1 MIVLK
6 LRARDGIWLFC
17 LISIFFAQQFFSS
30 SLLAF
35 QDHKTVD
42 FNRDVKPILSDRCFL
57 CHGPDAE
64 TRKSDL
70 RLDTEAGVAGVVVA
84 GQPEAS
90 DLVARI
96 LSTDED
102 RMPPAD
108 SNLSLSAEEAKTL
121 ELWVAQG
128 GEWKQHWS
136 FVPLEKV
143 ELPKIDSDWGTN
155 AIDQFILSR
164 LQEEGLE
171 PSQPASKNVL
181 LRRVTFD
188 LTGLPP
194 TIAEWNDFQ
203 ADNSDEAFEAVVDRL
218 LASERYGERMT
229 SDWLD
234 VARYSDTFGYQ
245 VDRDRFVWP
254 WRDWVVRSFNQ
265 NKSYDQFLTEQI
277 AGDLLP
283 EATDDQILATTFNRL
298 HSQKVEGGSV
308 EEEFRVEYVADR
320 THTFATA
327 FLGLTL
333 ECARCHDHKY
343 DPLSQKEYY
352 QLFSYF
358 NNIDESGLY
367 SYFTNSTPTP
377 TLRLLQ
383 PEQKKKLTTLKE
395 SLVEIERNRPET
407 LSRIGARKE
416 IERVLDVKGAEPIEV
431 VDFNAIG
438 GGNEKTTDARGNPA
452 VKLSGDDA
460 IGLKTGNFTRYQP
473 FSITLSMNT
482 PDKKERAVIFH
493 RSRAW
498 TDAASRGYQLLIEDG
513 KLSAS
518 LIHFWPGNAIR
529 VKTKQEIPLQQ
540 WIDVAVVYDGSV
552 DAAGLQIFV
561 DGQAMELEIV
571 KNKLTKNITGGG
583 GNNIAIGE
591 RFRDRGFT
599 NGLVSSFK
607 VYDRQLS
614 KLEIALSHDSGQLRQ
629 FLLNADA
636 NGELSSSQSH
646 MLAEHLELNAS
657 EAFNEYRA
665 QLKTARQALCG
676 EMDRATEIMVMRE
689 MDQPRDAFVLERGL
703 YSNRKEKVSAA
714 TPSIFPPMASD
725 LPRNRLGLASWLV
738 DPSHP
743 LTARVAV
750 NHYWQLVFGEGIVRT
765 PEDFGSQGALP
776 THPELLDWLAMD
788 FVEHGWDVKRLMKQ
802 LVMSSV
808 YRQSSQV
815 SDELLERDPENEL
828 LGRAPSYRLTAEM
841 LRDNVLAASGL
852 LINKMG
858 GAPVRPYELAASFKP
873 VKPDGGEGLYRRSLY
888 TYWKRTGPG
897 PVMMVLDASKRD
909 VCQVKRERTSSP
921 LQALA
926 MLNGPQF
933 VEAARGL
940 SHRLIAD
947 NQGNETGELIDK
959 MFMTLT
965 TRRPTEEERAVIAE
979 LYRTQLEYFQA
990 NRDSAIEYLSNG
1002 KFGDY
1007 GKLLAGAKFS
1017 IPANEHDFRLGMTP
1031 VGTEK
1036 FQGEFG
1042 RASAW
1047 GRVLTSGEINKLYK
1061 IDRNQA
1067 LDTTWK
1073 FEISNLSESKETSIE
1088 GVGGEQEVNSSFV
1101 FKNTSQLKFP
1111 NGLTLEAWIKPSRVG
1126 VGRIWDKITPG
1137 SGSGMLLDLHGGLR
1151 FISGSLVR
1159 MADRAPTVG
1168 QWSHLVCTADMES
1181 GQVRFYIDGKPAG
1194 GDFSEVVQVDDSE
1207 DLAVLAAWSSVA
1219 NALFNYDECVTKR

>member
-1 MIVLK
+1 MNTGKLKVRDVCRLLCSVVIFLAPLVCSQSVL
-6 LRARDGIWLFC
+6 AW
-17 LISIFFAQQFFSS
+17 
-30 SLLAF
+30 
-35 QDHKTVD
+35 QDVAEVD
-42 FNRDVKPILSDRCFL
+42 FTRDVKPILSDRCFL

-64 TRKSDL
+64 TRESDL
-70 RLDTEAGVAGVVVA
+70 RLDTESGVAGVAVA
-84 GQPEAS
+84 GQPETS
-90 DLVARI
+90 DLISRI
-96 LSTDED
+96 LSED
-102 RMPPAD
+102 DDHMPPVD
-108 SNLSLSAEEAKTL
+108 SNLSLSAEEVKTL
-121 ELWVAQG
+121 ERWVAQG
-128 GEWKQHWS
+128 AKWEQHWS
-136 FVPLEKV
+136 FVSPKKAQ
-143 ELPKIDSDWGTN
+143 LPKVKGVWGAN

-164 LQEEGLE
+164 LEQEKLK
-171 PSQPASKNVL
+171 PSLPASKGVL

-194 TIAEWNDFQ
+194 TIEEL
-203 ADNSDEAFEAVVDRL
+203 SAFNTDTSEDAYEVVVDRL

-254 WRDWVVRSFNQ
+254 WRDWVIRSFNE
-265 NKSYDQFLTEQI
+265 NMSYDQFVTEQL

-377 TLRLLQ
+377 TLRLLK
-383 PEQKKKLTTLKE
+383 PEQKNKLAALQASLKDLE
-395 SLVEIERNRPET
+395 RTRPNSLSQRIDRGEIERA
-407 LSRIGARKE
+407 IG
-416 IERVLDVKGAEPIEV
+416 LKGADPVGV
-431 VDFNAIG
+431 VDFNAVG
-438 GGNEKTTDARGNPA
+438 SGNQKTVDARENPA

-460 IGLKTGNFTRYQP
+460 IQMKTGNFTRYQP
-473 FSITLSMNT
+473 FSISLSMNT

-529 VKTKQEIPLQQ
+529 VKTKQEIPLNQ
-540 WIDVAVVYDGSV
+540 WIDVSVVYDGSV
-552 DAAGLQIFV
+552 DAAGLSIFI
-561 DGQAMELEIV
+561 DGQAMELEVV
-571 KNKLTKNITGGG
+571 KNKLTRNITGGG
-583 GNNIAIGE
+583 GNNIAIGQ

-614 KLEIALSHDSGQLRQ
+614 SLEVGLAHDSERFKQGFLGSEANAELSNLQLR
-629 FLLNADA
+629 
-636 NGELSSSQSH
+636 
-646 MLAEHLELNAS
+646 MLAEHLELNDS
-657 EAFNEYRA
+657 ELFDDYRA
-665 QLKTARQALCG
+665 KLKSARQVLC
-676 EMDRATEIMVMRE
+676 EELDRTTEIMVMRE
-689 MDQPRDAFVLERGL
+689 MDKPRDAFVLGRGL
-703 YSNRKEKVSAA
+703 YSSRGEKVVSA
-714 TPSIFPPMASD
+714 TPAVLPATD
-725 LPRNRLGLASWLV
+725 DALPRNRLGLARWLV
-738 DPSHP
+738 DPGHP

-765 PEDFGSQGALP
+765 PEDFGSQGVLP
-776 THPELLDWLAMD
+776 THPELLDWLALD
-788 FVEHGWDVKRLMKQ
+788 FVESGWDVKRLIKQ
-802 LVMSSV
+802 MVMSSA

-815 SDELLERDPENEL
+815 SDEMLKRDPANEFL
-828 LGRAPSYRLTAEM
+828 ARAPSYRLTAEM

-852 LINKMG
+852 LVNKLG
-858 GAPVRPYELAASFKP
+858 GTPARPYELEASFKP

-940 SHRLIAD
+940 SHRLIAK
-947 NQGNETGELIDK
+947 NKGQVAGKLIDE
-959 MFMTLT
+959 MFLTLT
-965 TRRPTEEERAVIAE
+965 TRRPTAKEGSVIE
-979 LYRTQLEYFQA
+979 DLYRSQLEYFQS
-990 NRDSAIEYLSNG
+990 NPESAIAYLSNG
-1002 KFGDY
+1002 KFGEY
-1007 GKLLAGAKFS
+1007 GELGAGAKVLF
-1017 IPANEHDFRLGMTP
+1017 PTNEHDFRIGMTP
-1031 VGTEK
+1031 DGAEK

-1047 GRVLTSGEINKLYK
+1047 GSVLTSEEIKKLYEV
-1061 IDRNQA
+1061 DRNQV
-1067 LDTTWK
+1067 LDANWK
-1073 FEISNLSESKETSIE
+1073 VEISNLELIE
-1088 GVGGEQEVNSSFV
+1088 GTPVEPVVEKQKISGPFV
-1101 FKNTSQLKFP
+1101 FENTSNLKFP
-1111 NGLTLEAWIKPSRVG
+1111 NGFSLEAWVKPSRVG

-1137 SGSGMLLDLHGGLR
+1137 SGPGLLLDLHGGLR
-1151 FISGSLVR
+1151 FICSGEVR
-1159 MADRAPTVG
+1159 MAERSPPVG
-1168 QWSHLVCTADMES
+1168 QWSHVVCTADMKS
-1181 GQVRFYIDGKPAG
+1181 GQVRFYINGEPAG
-1194 GDFSEVVQVDDSE
+1194 GDFSEASQVDESE

>member
-57 CHGPDAE
+57 CHGPDSE

-102 RMPPAD
+102 RMPPVD

-128 GEWKQHWS
+128 GEWKRHWS

-218 LASERYGERMT
+218 LASKHYGERMT

-283 EATDDQILATTFNRL
+283 EATDDQLLATTFNRL

-308 EEEFRVEYVADR
+308 AEEFRVEYVADR

-416 IERVLDVKGAEPIEV
+416 IERVLDVKGTEPIEV

-438 GGNEKTTDARGNPA
+438 GGNEKTTDARGNSA

-482 PDKKERAVIFH
+482 PDKKERAVVFH

-614 KLEIALSHDSGQLRQ
+614 KLEIGLSHD
-629 FLLNADA
+629 
-636 NGELSSSQSH
+636 
-646 MLAEHLELNAS
+646 
-657 EAFNEYRA
+657 
-665 QLKTARQALCG
+665 
-676 EMDRATEIMVMRE
+676 
-689 MDQPRDAFVLERGL
+689 
-703 YSNRKEKVSAA
+703 
-714 TPSIFPPMASD
+714 
-725 LPRNRLGLASWLV
+725 
-738 DPSHP
+738 
-743 LTARVAV
+743 
-750 NHYWQLVFGEGIVRT
+750 
-765 PEDFGSQGALP
+765 
-776 THPELLDWLAMD
+776 
-788 FVEHGWDVKRLMKQ
+788 
-802 LVMSSV
+802 
-808 YRQSSQV
+808 
-815 SDELLERDPENEL
+815 
-828 LGRAPSYRLTAEM
+828 
-841 LRDNVLAASGL
+841 
-852 LINKMG
+852 
-858 GAPVRPYELAASFKP
+858 
-873 VKPDGGEGLYRRSLY
+873 
-888 TYWKRTGPG
+888 
-897 PVMMVLDASKRD
+897 
-909 VCQVKRERTSSP
+909 
-921 LQALA
+921 
-926 MLNGPQF
+926 
-933 VEAARGL
+933 
-940 SHRLIAD
+940 
-947 NQGNETGELIDK
+947 
-959 MFMTLT
+959 
-965 TRRPTEEERAVIAE
+965 
-979 LYRTQLEYFQA
+979 
-990 NRDSAIEYLSNG
+990 
-1002 KFGDY
+1002 
-1007 GKLLAGAKFS
+1007 
-1017 IPANEHDFRLGMTP
+1017 
-1031 VGTEK
+1031 
-1036 FQGEFG
+1036 
-1042 RASAW
+1042 
-1047 GRVLTSGEINKLYK
+1047 
-1061 IDRNQA
+1061 
-1067 LDTTWK
+1067 
-1073 FEISNLSESKETSIE
+1073 
-1088 GVGGEQEVNSSFV
+1088 
-1101 FKNTSQLKFP
+1101 
-1111 NGLTLEAWIKPSRVG
+1111 
-1126 VGRIWDKITPG
+1126 
-1137 SGSGMLLDLHGGLR
+1137 
-1151 FISGSLVR
+1151 
-1159 MADRAPTVG
+1159 
-1168 QWSHLVCTADMES
+1168 
-1181 GQVRFYIDGKPAG
+1181 
-1194 GDFSEVVQVDDSE
+1194 
-1207 DLAVLAAWSSVA
+1207 
-1219 NALFNYDECVTKR
+1219 